1 MASKFLLALF
11 LSMFLSSAM
20 SQSTPHLSEA
30 QKCHFQRLSVSQPS
44 RQIQS
49 EGGVTEL
56 WEENQEQF
64 QCAGV
69 AAMKN
74 TIRPNSLSLPNYQ
87 PTPRLVYIERGQ
99 GYISVAFPGC
109 AETYEFQQTQ
119 MTQESQQDLHQKV
132 HRIRQGDIIAIPA
145 GAVHWCYNDGF
156 EDLVAVSVNDL
167 NHVSNQLDQKSRSF
181 YLAGGVP
188 NIGQQQQES
197 ETFQN
202 ILRPFDSNLMAEAFN
217 IPAEIVQ
224 KMQSPEQNQRGLI
237 VNVQGRL
244 SFLRPDE
251 GQEQGQGPYSDNGL
265 EESLCTMKIR
275 TNIENHIEADIYS
288 RQGGKVNVVDR
299 HKLPLLKYM
308 DMSAERGRIYK
319 GALVTPHWSMHSH
332 TIVYVTG
339 GDAQVQIVDNNGRT
353 VMNDRVSQG
362 NIFVVPQFYTST
374 AKAGGFGFQWVAFK
388 TTGWPMRSSL
398 AGYTSV
404 IRAMPLQVLTNSYQI
419 SPNQAQQIKENR
431 GGESFV
437 LSSRSGYGP
446 GFSARRY

>member
-1 MASKFLLALF
+1 MLRA
-11 LSMFLSSAM
+11 
-20 SQSTPHLSEA
+20 
-30 QKCHFQRLSVSQPS
+30 
-44 RQIQS
+44 
-49 EGGVTEL
+49 
-56 WEENQEQF
+56 
-64 QCAGV
+64 
-69 AAMKN
+69 
-74 TIRPNSLSLPNYQ
+74 
-87 PTPRLVYIERGQ
+87 GQ

-119 MTQESQQDLHQKV
+119 MTKESQQDLHQKV

-167 NHVSNQLDQKSRSF
+167 NHVSNQLDQKSRVIFHFFSQFLTYCCSDVLKKLNACGNILQSF

-319 GALVTPHWSMHSH
+319 VHYAIRYYNLCEKQRFS
-332 TIVYVTG
+332 
-339 GDAQVQIVDNNGRT
+339 
-353 VMNDRVSQG
+353 
-362 NIFVVPQFYTST
+362 
-374 AKAGGFGFQWVAFK
+374 
-388 TTGWPMRSSL
+388 MRS
-398 AGYTSV
+398 
-404 IRAMPLQVLTNSYQI
+404 
-419 SPNQAQQIKENR
+419 
-431 GGESFV
+431 
-437 LSSRSGYGP
+437 
-446 GFSARRY
+446 